1 MSENAPLRAGTP
13 GWQQEHVRRYQA
25 TDGSDGYIFNGA
37 PILLLT
43 TTGRK
48 SGTQHTT
55 PLIFGEDNGRYLIV
69 GSRGGADTHAQW
81 YLNLR
86 KNPEVGVQVKGDKFK
101 ARARAADDSEKPAL
115 WETMTKIWPA
125 YDDYQKRTQ
134 RPIPVVILERM

>member
-1 MSENAPLRAGTP
+1 MSDNAPLRPGTP

-25 TDGSDGYIFNGA
+25 TDGEDGYIFNGA

-48 SGTQHTT
+48 SGSEYTT
-55 PLIFGEDNGRYLIV
+55 PLIFGEDSGRYLIV
-69 GSRGGADTHAQW
+69 GSRGGAETHAQW

-101 ARARAADDSEKPAL
+101 ASARAADDSEKPAL
-115 WETMTKIWPA
+115 WQTMTKIWPA

-134 RPIPVVILERM
+134 RPIPVVILERI

>member
-1 MSENAPLRAGTP
+1 MSENAPIRPGTP
-13 GWQQEHVRRYQA
+13 GWQQDHVRRYEA
-25 TDGSDGYIFNGA
+25 TDGEDGYIFNGA

-55 PLIFGEDNGRYLIV
+55 PLIFGEDDGRYLIV
-69 GSRGGADTHAQW
+69 GSRGGAETHAQW

-115 WETMTKIWPA
+115 WQTMTKIWPA

-134 RPIPVVILERM
+134 RPIPVVILERI